1 MSETTHNKEG
11 FTVGYYL
18 RIFQSFLMT
27 ILKNQNICI
36 YNYLLLLLLSRYFR
50 ESEYNF
56 YTYIPSLSIF
66 GMRIKGGLKK
76 EARHTIIFTI
86 K

>member
-18 RIFQSFLMT
+18 RKFQSFLMT
-27 ILKNQNICI
+27 ILKNQNIYIPIC
-36 YNYLLLLLLSRYFR
+36 LLLLSRYFR
-50 ESEYNF
+50 QSEYNF
-56 YTYIPSLSIF
+56 YIYIPSLSIF

>member
-18 RIFQSFLMT
+18 RKFQRFLMT
-27 ILKNQNICI
+27 ILKNQNIYTYMLI
-36 YNYLLLLLLSRYFR
+36 SRYFR
-50 ESEYNF
+50 QSEYNF
-56 YTYIPSLSIF
+56 YIYIPSLSIF

>member
-18 RIFQSFLMT
+18 RKFQSFLMT
-27 ILKNQNICI
+27 ILKNQNIYTYMLI
-36 YNYLLLLLLSRYFR
+36 VISRYFR
-50 ESEYNF
+50 QSEYNF
-56 YTYIPSLSIF
+56 YIYIPSLSIF

>member
-18 RIFQSFLMT
+18 RKFQSFLMT
-27 ILKNQNICI
+27 ILKNQNIYTYMLI
-36 YNYLLLLLLSRYFR
+36 VISRYFSQ
-50 ESEYNF
+50 SEYNC
-56 YTYIPSLSIF
+56 YIYIPSLSIF